1 MITSELIE
9 QVYEAAAVPELWP
22 SVLDDIAGLNS
33 SIGGLLFVSNDV
45 YAGWTASAAMRP
57 IFQDFVDG
65 GWLALNPRPGRAIAL
80 NRMGFV
86 DDFDLFTAAE
96 MDADPTYQYLRQ
108 QNVGWCSGTTV
119 TLPSGDTLVFSWERH
134 YGDGPFDR
142 GIVRALD
149 PLRPHLARAALIAGR
164 LGLARAR
171 ATTETLGMIGLP
183 AAVLSRG
190 QQAVIVNDLFA
201 RLVPHVFQDRRERL
215 TLADANADAL
225 LKGALARVK
234 SGITNGQNSFP
245 ARGVDGAPHIVHL
258 LPIARSAQ
266 DIFSAASCIVVVT
279 TIAAATT
286 PPAAIIQA
294 LFDLSPAEA
303 RVAAKI
309 VGGEAID
316 EIASGLGIAVAT
328 VRSQLRSIFGKTGVS
343 RQGELIA
350 LLKGVALP
358 LQTQRS

>member
-9 QVYEAAAVPELWP
+9 QVYEAAAVPEHWP
-22 SVLDDIAGLNS
+22 SVLDEIAGLNG

-45 YAGWTASAAMRP
+45 FAGWTASAAMRP
-57 IFQDFVDG
+57 IFQDFIDS
-65 GWLALNPRPGRAIAL
+65 GWINRNPRPARAIER

-96 MDADPTYQYLRQ
+96 MDADPTYQYMRSK
-108 QNVGWCSGTTV
+108 NVGWCSGTTV

-134 YGDGPFDR
+134 YHDGPFDR
-142 GIVRALD
+142 TTVRALD

-164 LGLARAR
+164 LGLERAR
-171 ATTETLGMIGLP
+171 AATEALGMIGLP

-190 QQAVIVNDLFA
+190 QQAVITNDLFT
-201 RLVPHVFQDRRERL
+201 RLVPQLFQDRRERL
-215 TLADANADAL
+215 MLTDGNADAL
-225 LKGALARVK
+225 LKSALDRVK
-234 SGITNGQNSFP
+234 AGISNGQNSFP
-245 ARGVDGAPHIVHL
+245 ARDAGGAPHIVHL
-258 LPIARSAQ
+258 LPIARSAR
-266 DIFSAASCIVVVT
+266 DIFTAASSVVVVT

-303 RVAAKI
+303 RIAARI
-309 VGGEAID
+309 VSGETID
-316 EIASGLGIAVAT
+316 EIAAGSGTAVAT
-328 VRSQLRSIFGKTGVS
+328 VRSQLRSVFGKTGVS
-343 RQGELIA
+343 RQAELIA

-358 LQTQRS
+358 IQNERP